1 MTYNIWVDYMY
12 KGEVVR
18 VKKEKVL
25 EIIGFLGSV
34 SSLIS
39 YFFIDKE
46 WPPLKIVLLIVG
58 ILGTLVLGY
67 VLFIMQNDNYK
78 KCKSKEEVNQFMKE
92 WIKTDGVVEVLSRDL
107 SWVDTEMQTIFA
119 EKGEDLYLFVE
130 KETEKT
136 KRLIG
141 RVPQSNIIYYSDYG
155 FQPKSRFTFIHA
167 NKDNRQ
173 MAIAIKEE
181 ETPKRFN
188 HEIYILND
196 SQFDKKMMVLAKD
209 LLDLLKCIRNRENDK
224 KV

>member
-1 MTYNIWVDYMY
+1 MY

-58 ILGTLVLGY
+58 IIGALVLGY
-67 VLFIMQNDNYK
+67 VLFLRKDDNYR
-78 KCKSKEEVNQFMKE
+78 KCKSKEEVNQFMKD
-92 WIKTDGVVEVLSRDL
+92 WIRTDGVVEVLSRDL
-107 SWVDTEMQTIFA
+107 SWVDSGMQDIFA

-130 KETEKT
+130 KKTERIKNIIDRIP
-136 KRLIG
+136 K
-141 RVPQSNIIYYSDYG
+141 SNVIYYSDYG

-181 ETPKRFN
+181 ETPKKFN

-209 LLDLLKCIRNRENDK
+209 LLDLLKCIGNRENDK